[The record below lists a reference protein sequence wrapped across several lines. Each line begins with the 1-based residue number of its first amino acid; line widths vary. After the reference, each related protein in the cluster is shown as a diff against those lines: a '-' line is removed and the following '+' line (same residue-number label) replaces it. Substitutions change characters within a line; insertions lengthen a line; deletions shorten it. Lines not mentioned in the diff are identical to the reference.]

1 MKGGAKLFLVAVLVT
16 GFYAWFGNS
25 IPQSAWEAPKE
36 KTLTADM
43 TPRQLA
49 EAGKAIFKEAG
60 CGVCH
65 SVTGEQL
72 RGADL
77 SRVGAQRDVDTM
89 VVFLYYG
96 TDVMPP
102 ANKPPA
108 KLTDE
113 EITAVVAYLQ
123 SLGGRPTVRIGD
135 IKPPM

>member
-1 MKGGAKLFLVAVLVT
+1 M
-16 GFYAWFGNS
+16 
-25 IPQSAWEAPKE
+25 P
-36 KTLTADM
+36 DM
-43 TPRQLA
+43 TPRELA
-49 EAGKAIFKEAG
+49 TLGKEIFREAG

-77 SRVGAQRDVDTM
+77 SRIGATRDVDTM
-89 VVFLYYG
+89 VTFLYYG

-108 KLTDE
+108 NLTDE

-123 SLGGRPTVRIGD
+123 SLGSRPTVRIGD
-135 IKPPM
+135 IEPPM